1 MRRWIWITLI
11 LLLVGLVSCA
21 GLVGG
26 GIWYASTHF
35 KVREVAQADV
45 NNEFTRMRARFRDQK
60 PLLDTRHGGIGIASD
75 RLEARAQAYSG
86 PPPQNL
92 CLLVWTEE
100 QPKAVQL
107 CLPFWLLKM
116 KSGRGLKFDVPN
128 GESRRLELSAR
139 DLERAG
145 PALLLDEDNDKAR
158 LLVWTE

>member
-1 MRRWIWITLI
+1 MRRWVWIVLGLI
-11 LLLVGLVSCA
+11 AFGLVSCA

-26 GIWYASTHF
+26 GIWYASTQF
-35 KVREVAQADV
+35 KVREVAQSDV
-45 NNEFTRMRARFRDQK
+45 ESEFTKLRTRFQDQK
-60 PLLDTRHGGIGIASD
+60 PILDTRRGIAIASD

-86 PPPQNL
+86 PPPKNL

-128 GESRRLELSAR
+128 GESRRLELSAK

-145 PALLLDEDNDKAR
+145 PALLLDEEHDRSR

>member
-1 MRRWIWITLI
+1 MRRWIWIVLI
-11 LLLVGLVSCA
+11 VLTIGMVSCA

-35 KVREVAQADV
+35 KEVPQGDV
-45 NNEFTRMRARFRDQK
+45 DSTFTRLRTRFKDQK
-60 PLLDTRHGGIGIASD
+60 PLLDIKHDLGVVSG

-86 PPPQNL
+86 PPPKNL

-100 QPKAVQL
+100 RPKAVQA

-116 KSGRGLKFDVPN
+116 KSGRGLKLDVPN
-128 GESRRLELSAR
+128 GEARKLELSAE

-145 PALLLDEDNDKAR
+145 PALLLDENNDKSR
-158 LLVWTE
+158 LLMWTE

>member
-1 MRRWIWITLI
+1 MRRWIWIVLI
-11 LLLVGLVSCA
+11 VLTVGLVSCA

-35 KVREVAQADV
+35 KVREVARADV
-45 NNEFTRMRARFRDQK
+45 EQEFTRLRTRFKDQK
-60 PLLDTRHGGIGIASD
+60 PLLDARRGIGIASD
-75 RLEARAQAYSG
+75 RLEARALAYSG
-86 PPPQNL
+86 PPPKNL

-128 GESRRLELSAR
+128 GEARRLELSAK

-145 PALLLDEDNDKAR
+145 PALLLDEEHDRSR

>member
-1 MRRWIWITLI
+1 MRRWMWIVI
-11 LLLVGLVSCA
+11 AFGLVSCA

-26 GIWYASTHF
+26 GIWYASTQF
-35 KVREVAQADV
+35 KVREVAQGDV
-45 NNEFTRMRARFRDQK
+45 ESEFTRLRARFKDQR
-60 PLLDTRHGGIGIASD
+60 PILDTKHGIAIASD

-86 PPPQNL
+86 PPPKNL

-128 GESRRLELSAR
+128 GESRRLELSAK

-145 PALLLDEDNDKAR
+145 PALLLDENNDEAR

>member
-1 MRRWIWITLI
+1 MRRWVWIVLG
-11 LLLVGLVSCA
+11 LVAFGLVSCA

-26 GIWYASTHF
+26 GIWYASTQF
-35 KVREVAQADV
+35 KVREVAQGDV
-45 NNEFTRMRARFRDQK
+45 ESEFTKLRTRFKDQK
-60 PLLDTRHGGIGIASD
+60 PILDTRRGIAIASD

-86 PPPQNL
+86 PPPKNL

-128 GESRRLELSAR
+128 GESRRLELSAK

-145 PALLLDEDNDKAR
+145 PALLLDEEHDRSR

>member
-1 MRRWIWITLI
+1 MRRWIWIVLG
-11 LLLVGLVSCA
+11 LLVFGMVSCA

-26 GIWYASTHF
+26 GIWYASKQF

-45 NNEFTRMRARFRDQK
+45 KTEFTRLRTRFRDQK
-60 PLLDTRHGGIGIASD
+60 PILDTRHGIGIASD
-75 RLEARAQAYSG
+75 RLEARAQAYTG

-145 PALLLDEDNDKAR
+145 PALLLDEEHDRSR

>member
-1 MRRWIWITLI
+1 MRRWIWVTLAV
-11 LLLVGLVSCA
+11 LAFGVVSCA

-26 GIWYASTHF
+26 GVWYASTQF
-35 KVREVAQADV
+35 KVREVAQAEV
-45 NNEFTRMRARFRDQK
+45 QTEFARLRTRFKDQK
-60 PLLDTRHGGIGIASD
+60 PILDTKHGIGIASD

-86 PPPQNL
+86 PPPKNL

-116 KSGRGLKFDVPN
+116 KTGRGLKFDVPN
-128 GESRRLELSAR
+128 GESRRLELSAK

-145 PALLLDEDNDKAR
+145 PALLLDEEHDQSR

>member
-1 MRRWIWITLI
+1 MRRWIWIVLG
-11 LLLVGLVSCA
+11 LLLVGMVSCA

-26 GIWYASTHF
+26 GIWYASKQF

-45 NNEFTRMRARFRDQK
+45 KTEFARLRTRFKDEK
-60 PLLDTRHGGIGIASD
+60 PILDSRHGIAIASS

-116 KSGRGLKFDVPN
+116 KTGNGLKFDVPN

-145 PALLLDEDNDKAR
+145 PALLLDEDNDRTR

>member
-1 MRRWIWITLI
+1 MRRWVWIVLA
-11 LLLVGLVSCA
+11 LLAIGLVSCA

-26 GIWYASTHF
+26 GIWYASTQF
-35 KVREVAQADV
+35 KLREVAPRDV
-45 NNEFTRMRARFRDQK
+45 ETEFTKLRARFKDQK
-60 PLLDTRHGGIGIASD
+60 PILDTKHGIGIASD

-86 PPPQNL
+86 PPPKNL
-92 CLLVWTEE
+92 CLLVSTEE

-145 PALLLDEDNDKAR
+145 PALLLDEENDQSR